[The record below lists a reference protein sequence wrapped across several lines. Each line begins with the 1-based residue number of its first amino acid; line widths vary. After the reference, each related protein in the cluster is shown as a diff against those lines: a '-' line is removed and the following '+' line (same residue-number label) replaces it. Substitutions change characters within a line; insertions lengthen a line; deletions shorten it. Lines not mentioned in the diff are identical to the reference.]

1 MRVTK
6 ANVLNSALYTLIFQ
20 FLLIQYLMEVNGFKW
35 IISRGVPLILT
46 YSIYYDFFL
55 GGTQFW
61 DKEQIPSFQKVCIRL
76 LCVQCMLPWTQR
88 SLTPSPFLE
97 KKILKTFF
105 SHFHTYTECVLII
118 YLKCIMKKKGG
129 GKYIMI
135 RNRTIHGWEITTRMY
150 TFNVSLYRMS
160 TTFKSS
166 AKLLIK

>member
-1 MRVTK
+1 MNNIK
-6 ANVLNSALYTLIFQ
+6 GCPPNLDLFN
-20 FLLIQYLMEVNGFKW
+20 LLW
-35 IISRGVPLILT
+35 
-46 YSIYYDFFL
+46 FFFG

-61 DKEQIPSFQKVCIRL
+61 EKEQIPSFQKVCICL

-97 KKILKTFF
+97 TKILKTFF
-105 SHFHTYTECVLII
+105 SYFHTYTECVLII